1 VDHVARRRRLT
12 DRLPELGAEAVLVTR
27 LPNVRYLSGF
37 TGSNGTLVLAPG
49 RGELL
54 TDGRYEEQSAREV
67 PDLDR
72 TVSSGPLVPAVVAA
86 LDRLGARRLAFEAD
100 GLTYRTFADLGA
112 AGLDLVPASGE
123 VERLRWTKEPEEV
136 ALIGEAQAI
145 ADESFDVVTG
155 KLVAGVTEREAAF
168 ELDVTM
174 RRLGAEALAFD
185 TIMAFGEGAAEP
197 HHRPTDRAL
206 RAGDVV
212 KMDFG
217 CVVRGYHSDMTRT
230 IAFGDL
236 DARLRDVY
244 EVVRDAQR
252 AGVEAVRA
260 GTTGGEV
267 DRASRS
273 VIENAGLG
281 ASFKHGLGHGV
292 GLEIH
297 EGPALRPGGEDVLP
311 EGAVVTVEPGV
322 YLEGIGGVRI
332 EDMVEVT
339 GDGCR
344 VIPTTAKDLLVLE
357 A

>member
-1 VDHVARRRRLT
+1 VDHIARRRSLT
-12 DRLPELGAEAVLVTR
+12 ERLPELGADAVLVSR

-37 TGSNGTLVLAPG
+37 TGSNGTLVLGPEG
-49 RGELL
+49 GVLL

-67 PDLDR
+67 PDLER
-72 TVSSGPLVPAVVAA
+72 TVSSGPLVPGVVSA
-86 LDRLGARRLAFEAD
+86 LERVGAHRLAFEVD
-100 GLTYRTFADLGA
+100 GLTYRTYADLGA
-112 AGLDLVPASGE
+112 AGVDLVPASGE
-123 VERLRWTKEPEEV
+123 VERLRWTKEPDEV
-136 ALIGEAQAI
+136 SLVRAAQAI
-145 ADESFDVVTG
+145 ADEAFEVVTG
-155 KLVAGVTEREAAF
+155 KLVAGVTERDAAF

-185 TIMAFGEGAAEP
+185 TIMAFGESAAEP

-217 CVVRGYHSDMTRT
+217 CVVGGYHSDMTRT
-230 IAFGDL
+230 VAFGAL
-236 DARLRDVY
+236 DAPLRDVY
-244 EVVRDAQR
+244 DVVRAAQR
-252 AGVEAVRA
+252 AGVEAVRP
-260 GTTGGEV
+260 GITGGEV

-273 VIENAGLG
+273 VIEDAGLG

-311 EGAVVTVEPGV
+311 AGAVVTVEPGV

-339 GDGCR
+339 DDGCR
-344 VIPTTAKDLLVLE
+344 VIPTTTKELLVLE